1 MSAFVAARSLVDELL
16 ALMNEAANI
25 GERERRK
32 RRVMGFVALA
42 VGVAAAFLLVAL
54 GAPRALRLVVF
65 LPVWIAGLGLLQS
78 REKTCIALAAR
89 GTRNM
94 DAGEERIEDE
104 SLIAE
109 LRAGAR
115 RIHRRALTT
124 AVIITLVVLAF
135 PS

>member
-1 MSAFVAARSLVDELL
+1 
-16 ALMNEAANI
+16 MNEAANI

-32 RRVMGFVALA
+32 RRVMGLVALT
-42 VGVAAAFLLVAL
+42 VGVAAAFVLVAS

-65 LPVWIAGLGLLQS
+65 LPIWIAGLGLLQS

-104 SLIAE
+104 SLIE
-109 LRAGAR
+109 TLRAKSR
-115 RIHRRALTT
+115 RIHLRALAT
-124 AVIITLVVLAF
+124 AIIITLVVFVF

>member
-1 MSAFVAARSLVDELL
+1 MS
-16 ALMNEAANI
+16 EAANI

-32 RRVMGFVALA
+32 RRVMGLVALA
-42 VGVAAAFLLVAL
+42 VGVAAAFVLVAS
-54 GAPRALRLVVF
+54 GAPRSLRLVVF

-89 GTRNM
+89 GTRNV

-104 SLIAE
+104 TLIAA
-109 LRAGAR
+109 LRAKSR
-115 RIHRRALTT
+115 RIHLRALTT
-124 AVIITLVVLAF
+124 AVITTLVVFVF